1 MMDDDEMREPGASD
15 TCDSESMDT
24 GTPPELAAQE
34 TPQDP
39 TPQQRAQEPETV
51 SAEQIRALTTRLDEL
66 ERLIGELK
74 AHDAIFDEPT
84 HEAAD
89 DTPMS
94 VDEAVAALFE
104 D

>member
-1 MMDDDEMREPGASD
+1 MSDEDEVREPGASD
-15 TCDSESMDT
+15 NSGDRGADNNPSVT
-24 GTPPELAAQE
+24 LAAQD

-39 TPQQRAQEPETV
+39 TPEQQAAESEAV
-51 SAEQIRALTTRLDEL
+51 SAEQIHAITARLDNL

-84 HEAAD
+84 HED
-89 DTPMS
+89 DIDAPLS

>member
-1 MMDDDEMREPGASD
+1 MADDDEMREPDASD
-15 TCDSESMDT
+15 NNEDGVTGSGDSLA
-24 GTPPELAAQE
+24 LAAQE

-39 TPQQRAQEPETV
+39 TPQRQAGEPETV
-51 SAEQIRALTTRLDEL
+51 SAEQIHTITARLDEL

-84 HEAAD
+84 HEVDNDA
-89 DTPMS
+89 PLS